1 MKIFLDTANVT
12 DISDRFSSGLIDGV
26 TTNPTLIYK
35 SGRSPEQ
42 TYQQLVDLGL
52 SDISMEVVGQTK
64 GTLISQGLALIDRFG
79 DCATIKVPC
88 TVEGLKACQELSSNH
103 GVRVNVTLIF
113 SAAQAILAAKAGA
126 AYVSPFVG
134 RLNDNSICGISLIR
148 EINEIFKV
156 QDVRTTKILSA
167 SIRNVRDVIQSYHF
181 GADIVTM
188 PPNVFDEMYGH
199 VLTDVGVGIFEKH
212 WKDVPDLAP
221 CDLDP
226 A

>member
-1 MKIFLDTANVT
+1 MKIFLDTADVT
-12 DISDRFSSGLIDGV
+12 DISNRVDTGLIDGI
-26 TTNPTLIYK
+26 TTNPTLIFK
-35 SGRSPEQ
+35 SGRSSEQ
-42 TYQQLVDLGL
+42 TYQKIIDLGI

-64 GTLISQGLALIDRFG
+64 GTLISQGLALLNRFG

-88 TVEGLKACQELSSNH
+88 TVDGLKACQELSSNH
-103 GVRVNVTLIF
+103 GIRLNVTLVF

-126 AYVSPFVG
+126 SYVSPFVG
-134 RLNDNSICGISLIR
+134 RLNDNSMCGISLIR

-156 QDVRTTKILSA
+156 QEVRTTKILSA

-212 WKDVPDLAP
+212 WEEVPDLAP
-221 CDLDP
+221 CSLDP
-226 A
+226 R

>member
-1 MKIFLDTANVT
+1 MKIFLDTADVT
-12 DISDRFSSGLIDGV
+12 DISDRFSTGLIDGV

-35 SGRSPEQ
+35 SGRSPENV
-42 TYQQLVDLGL
+42 YQELIDLGL

-64 GTLISQGLALIDRFG
+64 GVMISQGLSLLDKFG

-103 GVRVNVTLIF
+103 GARVNVTLIF

-126 AYVSPFVG
+126 SYVSPFVG
-134 RLNDNSICGISLIR
+134 RLNDNSMCGISLIR
-148 EINEIFKV
+148 EIKSIYKA
-156 QDVRTTKILSA
+156 QDIKTTHILSA
-167 SIRNVRDVIQSYHF
+167 SIRDVRDVIQSYHF

-188 PPNVFDEMYGH
+188 PSNVFDKMYGH
-199 VLTDVGVGIFEKH
+199 VLTDVGVGIFEKD
-212 WKDVPDLAP
+212 WKDIPDLAP

>member
-1 MKIFLDTANVT
+1 MKIFLDTADVT
-12 DISDRFSSGLIDGV
+12 DISDRFSTGLIDGV

-35 SGRSPEQ
+35 SGRSPENV
-42 TYQQLVDLGL
+42 YQELIDLGL

-64 GTLISQGLALIDRFG
+64 GVMISQGLSLLERFG

-88 TVEGLKACQELSSNH
+88 TVEGLKTCQELSSNH
-103 GVRVNVTLIF
+103 GARVNVTLIF

-126 AYVSPFVG
+126 SYVSPFVG
-134 RLNDNSICGISLIR
+134 RLNDNSMCGISLIR
-148 EINEIFKV
+148 EIKSIYKAQEI
-156 QDVRTTKILSA
+156 RTTQILSA
-167 SIRNVRDVIQSYHF
+167 SIRDVRDVIQSYHY

-188 PPNVFDEMYGH
+188 PPNVFDKMYGH
-199 VLTDVGVGIFEKH
+199 VLTDVGVGIFEQD
-212 WKDVPDLAP
+212 WKDIPDLAP